1 MAEITRKELIL
12 ALISAGDHLR
22 LGGLD
27 LTGLD
32 LSEIDLSGADLHHIN
47 LSAANLPG
55 VYLSID
61 VLADT
66 ILTGVVMPDG
76 SRHE

>member
-12 ALISAGDHLR
+12 ALISAGDQPR
-22 LGGLD
+22 LGSLD
-27 LTGLD
+27 LTGL
-32 LSEIDLSGADLHHIN
+32 DLSGADLHHIN
-47 LSAANLPG
+47 LSAANLQG

-61 VLADT
+61 VVADA